1 MLSTR
6 VRAATVRA
14 EIEAA
19 TEKVESTMHVL
30 DLLRSHAMHAAD
42 SHADAGWMRGQ
53 HEILLGAV
61 CALRCVA
68 DTLQAIQTKNA

>member
-1 MLSTR
+1 
-6 VRAATVRA
+6 
-14 EIEAA
+14 
-19 TEKVESTMHVL
+19 MHVL